1 MTSDP
6 GSPAWVSTNT
16 QEVLRSLLSTYV
28 TDATVTTVGP
38 GRHWPT
44 REPAT
49 GRPSAATGA
58 SRRRPAG
65 QSSSIGLEVKLS
77 GPMRLLELLLTRLY
91 ESRNTKPPELAF
103 RGNAGPLRRYTG
115 LMPLHG
121 VCTIALTPFT
131 EDGDLDQE
139 SIDSLAEFYLESGV
153 HGVTILGIMGE
164 AHKLSDAERQAVT
177 QRYLSA
183 VGGRVPLVV
192 GCSGAATRVAAQM
205 ARAAEEAGAA
215 AVMVAPPN
223 NQRSLDLVFEHYRR
237 VAEDVSVPVVVQ
249 DEPVNTGVVMPA
261 PFIARLVDEIR
272 GCCYVKLEEAPTTI
286 KISSLL
292 KSAKT
297 KAGVFGGLGGMYFY
311 EELVRGAVGIMT
323 GFAYPHVLVET
334 YRLFAADQKREAQ
347 EYFFRYLPLIRFEA
361 QLGVGGVGIRKE
373 ILKLRGVISS
383 SHVRFPAPALDEE
396 TLRELEDLVEVLEL
410 AD

>member
-1 MTSDP
+1 ME
-6 GSPAWVSTNT
+6 A
-16 QEVLRSLLSTYV
+16 
-28 TDATVTTVGP
+28 
-38 GRHWPT
+38 
-44 REPAT
+44 
-49 GRPSAATGA
+49 
-58 SRRRPAG
+58 
-65 QSSSIGLEVKLS
+65 
-77 GPMRLLELLLTRLY
+77 
-91 ESRNTKPPELAF
+91 
-103 RGNAGPLRRYTG
+103 
-115 LMPLHG
+115 LHG

-131 EDGDLDQE
+131 DEGELDEE
-139 SIDSLAEFYLESGV
+139 SIESLSDFYVDAGV

-177 QRYLSA
+177 QRYVSA
-183 VGGRVPLVV
+183 VGGRVPVVV
-192 GCSGAATRVAAQM
+192 GCSAVATRVVVDR

-237 VAEDVSVPVVVQ
+237 VAEAVSVPVAVQ

-261 PFIARLVDEIR
+261 PFIARLADEIE
-272 GCCYVKLEEAPTTI
+272 GCRYVKLEEAPTTI

-292 KSAKT
+292 ENAGSEV
-297 KAGVFGGLGGMYFY
+297 GVFGGLGGMYFY
-311 EELVRGAVGIMT
+311 EELARGAVGIMT

-334 YRLFAADQKREAQ
+334 YRLFVEGNKREAQ

-373 ILKLRGVISS
+373 VLKLRGVVSS

-396 TLRELEDLVEVLEL
+396 TLRELEDLVEVLGL
-410 AD
+410 MD

>member
-1 MTSDP
+1 
-6 GSPAWVSTNT
+6 
-16 QEVLRSLLSTYV
+16 
-28 TDATVTTVGP
+28 
-38 GRHWPT
+38 
-44 REPAT
+44 
-49 GRPSAATGA
+49 
-58 SRRRPAG
+58 
-65 QSSSIGLEVKLS
+65 
-77 GPMRLLELLLTRLY
+77 
-91 ESRNTKPPELAF
+91 
-103 RGNAGPLRRYTG
+103 
-115 LMPLHG
+115 MPLHG

-131 EDGDLDQE
+131 GEGDLDEE
-139 SIDSLAEFYLESGV
+139 SIDSLAGFYLNSGV

-164 AHKLSDAERQAVT
+164 AHKLSDTERQAVSD
-177 QRYLSA
+177 RYVSA
-183 VGGRVPLVV
+183 IGGRVPVVV
-192 GCSGAATRVAAQM
+192 GCSAVATRIVVER

-237 VAEDVSVPVVVQ
+237 VAEAVSVPVVVQ

-261 PFIARLVDEIR
+261 PFIARLVDEIE
-272 GCCYVKLEEAPTTI
+272 GCRHVKLEEAPTTI
-286 KISSLL
+286 KISALL
-292 KSAKT
+292 NYAKT
-297 KAGVFGGLGGMYFY
+297 EVGVFGGLGGMYFY
-311 EELVRGAVGIMT
+311 EELARGAAGIMT

-334 YRLFAADQKREAQ
+334 YRRFVEGEKREAQ

-396 TLRELEDLVEVLEL
+396 TLRELEDLVEVLGL